1 MEPIWITG
9 IGIVSAIG
17 VGVDATLESLLASHT
32 GVGPLRH
39 LATTHH
45 EFPVGEV
52 ALSNQEMVQRLGLD
66 PHTPTTRTALMGMM
80 ALGEALRDAALTS
93 DDLRQTGFV
102 SATTVGGMD
111 QSEQHYL
118 DFLTNDDYNQY
129 IATHDCGACTEM
141 IAAPFGT
148 PAFVTTLSTACSSA
162 ANAVVVG
169 ADALRH
175 GDVSCVVV
183 GGSECLTKFHLNGF
197 NSLMILDRQL
207 CRPFD
212 AQRAGLNLG
221 EGAAYLVLETRSHAL
236 QRGVRPYAVLSGY
249 GNACD
254 AFHQTASSPDGE
266 GAYRAMLAA
275 LRMAQLQPSQIDYV
289 NAHGTGTPNNDASE
303 SAAVRRVWGDALPP
317 ISSTKPFTG
326 HTTSASG
333 TIELVICM
341 LAMRHG
347 FIPPNLHYQQPDEAC
362 VAPVTQLMVNQSLK
376 HVLCNS
382 FGFGGNDTSVVI
394 SAPSEESALPTYP
407 FTTTYIL
414 SATQVSAQGALDDQ
428 WMTHPQPLTDPL
440 NHSQDPDFRP
450 FVSPVEARRMGKILK
465 RALATSLTAVEAAGV
480 DSVDA
485 VVTGTGLG
493 CIESTELFLGPLCR
507 DGEQLLKPTHFM
519 QSTHNTIGSLVAI
532 RMGCHGYNTTHAHKE
547 TSFDNAL
554 YDGWLQIQSGTAHR
568 VLVGGHDE
576 LTPSYFSLLAKI
588 GFLGQPGQSAGESA
602 ASFVLAD
609 QPVLGKSPLCRLEG
623 MALSYRPDADS
634 LEHQLHSLLDCAGI
648 TLSQVAGVMT
658 DLNGNADHDRR
669 SLRHYHRLFGDCPAL
684 WYKHLFGDGYT
695 ASALGLYVAVCCM
708 RHKTIPPALFVSNG
722 CEETTPPAQQLS
734 DPQAI
739 LLYNTSDGGCHSLTL
754 LSKIE

>member
-9 IGIVSAIG
+9 VGIISAIG
-17 VGVDATLESLLASHT
+17 VGVDATLASLLASRT

-52 ALSNQEMVQRLGLD
+52 PLGNAEMVRLLGID

-80 ALGEALRDAALTS
+80 ALDEALRDAALS
-93 DDLRQTGFV
+93 AHDLRQAGFI

-118 DFLTNDDYNQY
+118 DFLTNDRYNQY

-141 IAAPFGT
+141 IVSPFGT
-148 PAFVTTLSTACSSA
+148 PAFTTTLSTACSSA
-162 ANAVVVG
+162 ANAVVLGVE
-169 ADALRH
+169 ALRH

-197 NSLMILDRQL
+197 NSLMILDRQP

-221 EGAAYLVLETRSHAL
+221 EGAAYLVLETRSHAIR
-236 QRGVRPYAVLSGY
+236 RGTRPHAVLSGY

-254 AFHQTASSPDGE
+254 AYHQTASSPDGE

-303 SAAVRRVWGDALPP
+303 SAAVRRVWGDSLPR

-341 LAMRHG
+341 LAMRHR
-347 FIPPNLHYQQPDEAC
+347 FIPPNLHFQQPDEAC
-362 VAPVTQLMVNQSLK
+362 VAPVTQLLVNQSLK

-382 FGFGGNDTSVVI
+382 FGFGGNDTSIIISHPQCQVSLPSFPVI
-394 SAPSEESALPTYP
+394 
-407 FTTTYIL
+407 TTYIL
-414 SATQVSAQGALDDQ
+414 SAAQVSAQGALDDH
-428 WMTHPQPLTDPL
+428 WMTNPRTLTDAL
-440 NHSQDPDFRP
+440 NYSVDPDYRR
-450 FVSPVEARRMGKILK
+450 FVTPIESRRMGKILK
-465 RALATSLTAVEAAGV
+465 RAIATSMTAVEEAGV

-493 CIESTELFLGPLCR
+493 CVESTELFLSPLCR
-507 DGEQLLKPTHFM
+507 EGEQMLKPTHFM

-532 RMGCHGYNTTHAHKE
+532 RMGCHGYNATYAHKE
-547 TSFDNAL
+547 TSFDSAL
-554 YDGWLQIQSGTAHR
+554 YDAWLQIQSGTAHR

-576 LTPSYFSLLAKI
+576 LTPSYFNLLAKI
-588 GFLGQPGQSAGESA
+588 GFLGQDGQSAGESA

-609 QPVLGKSPLCRLEG
+609 DKGCGGKTLCRLDG
-623 MALSYRPDADS
+623 VAQTYRPDVES
-634 LEHQLHSLLDCAGI
+634 LRLQLDTLLRRAGI
-648 TLSQVAGVMT
+648 TLDQVDGVMT
-658 DLNGNADHDRR
+658 NFNGNADHDALC
-669 SLRHYHRLFGDCPAL
+669 LRYYDQLFGSCPQL
-684 WYKHLFGDGYT
+684 KYKHLFGDGYT
-695 ASALGLYVAVCCM
+695 SSALGLYVAVSCM
-708 RHKTIPPALFVSNG
+708 RHKAIPPFLFAA
-722 CEETTPPAQQLS
+722 EPPAGPL
-734 DPQAI
+734 PNPKAI
-739 LLYNTSDGGCHSLTL
+739 IIYNTADGGCHSLTL
-754 LSKIE
+754 LSSIE